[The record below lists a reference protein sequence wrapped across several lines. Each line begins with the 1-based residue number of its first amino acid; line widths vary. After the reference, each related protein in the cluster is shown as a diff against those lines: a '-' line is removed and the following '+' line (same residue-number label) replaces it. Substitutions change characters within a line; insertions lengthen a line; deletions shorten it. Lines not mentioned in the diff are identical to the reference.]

1 MSLEGAPWQT
11 KHSRASGRTPSPT
24 PSTTAKPYDAAEVAL
39 LIDFSSAELVAR
51 EGTVRNAMVLITH
64 GKYRAARAFLAKI
77 SGEDL

>member
-1 MSLEGAPWQT
+1 VADQPLTRE
-11 KHSRASGRTPSPT
+11 RANTVAYAIHNSQ
-24 PSTTAKPYDAAEVAL
+24 PYDAAEVAL
-39 LIDFSSAELVAR
+39 LLDFLSAELVAR

>member
-1 MSLEGAPWQT
+1 VADQPLTRE
-11 KHSRASGRTPSPT
+11 RANTVAYATHNSQ
-24 PSTTAKPYDAAEVAL
+24 PYDAAEVAL
-39 LIDFSSAELVAR
+39 LLDFLSAELVAR